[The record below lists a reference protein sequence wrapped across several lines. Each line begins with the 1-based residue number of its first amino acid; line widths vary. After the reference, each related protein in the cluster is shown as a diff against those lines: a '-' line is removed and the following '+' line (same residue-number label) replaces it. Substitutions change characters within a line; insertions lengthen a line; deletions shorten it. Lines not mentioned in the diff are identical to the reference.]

1 MLLRNLSVVQ
11 VCDSVMMPYMLSVMG
26 NVHVAIS
33 NLHIMGVMSGV
44 SLVKI
49 NTCAHTCQWVGMGCD
64 DYHGGQVSWGH
75 HTLQW
80 RYNERNGISN
90 LNCLFRCRSKKISK
104 LRNTVLC
111 AGNSPVTGEFPA
123 QMASNAENWIDHS
136 LHLGMDSLQTDLGSL
151 CGFMDLWYVFWEYLE
166 SNGHKIVIMHCT
178 VFLVCIPD
186 PCIFLV
192 ITREPGPCLH
202 TGVMV
207 EYTAPGLKKIFWN
220 LRHWWSTHRY
230 SSFGIVLTCM
240 AKGMGKCKKKISNG
254 VMTFLHLA
262 SDIFDADK

>member
-1 MLLRNLSVVQ
+1 
-11 VCDSVMMPYMLSVMG
+11 MMPYMLSVMG
-26 NVHVAIS
+26 YVHVAIS
-33 NLHIMGVMSGV
+33 NLHIMGFMSGV

-80 RYNERNGISN
+80 CYNECNGISN
-90 LNCLFRCRSKKISK
+90 HQLHDWLLNCLFRRRSKKISK
-104 LRNTVLC
+104 RRNTVLC

-123 QMASNAENWIDHS
+123 QMASNTENWIDQS

-151 CGFMDLWYVFWEYLE
+151 SGFMELWYVFWECVE
-166 SNGHKIVIMHCT
+166 SNGHKIMIMHYCT

-192 ITREPGPCLH
+192 ITREPD
-202 TGVMV
+202 
-207 EYTAPGLKKIFWN
+207 PGL
-220 LRHWWSTHRY
+220 H
-230 SSFGIVLTCM
+230 M
-240 AKGMGKCKKKISNG
+240 E
-254 VMTFLHLA
+254 
-262 SDIFDADK
+262 